1 MYYSH
6 VSWDDVSHVEGDK
19 VAWNRT
25 TMRIKDVMTKNP
37 ITVESEALVLDAQ
50 KIMKEN
56 NIRRLLVVDKG
67 KLVGII
73 TKHDLLEASPSP
85 ATSLSVH
92 ELNYLLSKMKVKE
105 IMKKNPITLTP
116 DTPFEEALR
125 IGQEQKVGSFP
136 VVENGKL
143 VGITT
148 ESDIV
153 RFLTRALGL
162 KEEGS
167 RITVEGL
174 GGKLNDLERI
184 IQIINQHQTIILSM
198 ISLPRPE
205 KKDWMIVLRLKT
217 NEPDPIVRDFK
228 KAGFNVTYASW
239 FRCEEGR
246 A

>member
-1 MYYSH
+1 
-6 VSWDDVSHVEGDK
+6 
-19 VAWNRT
+19 
-25 TMRIKDVMTKNP
+25 MRIRDMMTRNP
-37 ITVESEALVLDAQ
+37 ITVESDTFVLDAQ

-56 NIRRLLVVDKG
+56 NIRRLPVLEKG
-67 KLVGII
+67 KLVGIV

-105 IMKKNPITLTP
+105 IMKKNPVTISP

-125 IGQEQKVGSFP
+125 IGQEKKIGSFP

-143 VGITT
+143 VGVAT
-148 ESDIV
+148 ESDLV
-153 RFLTRALGL
+153 RFLTRALGV

-167 RITVEGL
+167 RITIEGL
-174 GGKLNDLERI
+174 GGKLGDLEKI
-184 IQIINQHQTIILSM
+184 IQTVNQHQTVILSM
-198 ISLPRPE
+198 MTLPRQE

-217 NEPDPIVRDFK
+217 TDLDPIVKDFK

-239 FRCEEGR
+239 FRCDSGQTT
-246 A
+246 AQA

>member
-1 MYYSH
+1 
-6 VSWDDVSHVEGDK
+6 
-19 VAWNRT
+19 
-25 TMRIKDVMTKNP
+25 MRIRDIMTRNP
-37 ITVESEALVLDAQ
+37 VTVDSETLVFDAQ
-50 KIMKEN
+50 KIMKES
-56 NIRRLLVVDKG
+56 NIRRLPVVDKG

-85 ATSLSVH
+85 ATSLSIH

-105 IMKKNPITLTP
+105 IMKKNPVTLTP
-116 DTPFEEALR
+116 DTPFEEALK
-125 IGQEQKVGSFP
+125 IGQDKKIGSFP
-136 VVENGKL
+136 VVDNGKL

-162 KEEGS
+162 KDEGS
-167 RITVEGL
+167 RITIEGL
-174 GGKLNDLERI
+174 GGKLSDLERI
-184 IQIINQHQTIILSM
+184 ISIVNQHQTIILSM

-217 NEPDPIVRDFK
+217 TDPDPIVKDFK
-228 KAGFNVTYASW
+228 KAGFNVTYSAW
-239 FRCEEGR
+239 FRCDTGQ